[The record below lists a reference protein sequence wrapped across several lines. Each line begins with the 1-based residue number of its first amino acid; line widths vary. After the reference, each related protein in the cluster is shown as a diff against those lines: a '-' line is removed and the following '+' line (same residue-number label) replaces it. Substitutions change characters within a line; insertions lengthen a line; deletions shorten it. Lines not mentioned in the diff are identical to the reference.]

1 MRVVIRD
8 VDPANVAIESMSSVH
23 VQPGAEKVLE
33 KVCHPPFGDLR
44 ASKLPLQEKR
54 IHILIFLGLM
64 DAICYD
70 NSLAVKKGEWW
81 KLQL

>member
-1 MRVVIRD
+1 M
-8 VDPANVAIESMSSVH
+8 DPANIATESTSSVH
-23 VQPGAEKVLE
+23 MQPGAEKVLE
-33 KVCHPPFGDLR
+33 EVCHPPLWDLW

-70 NSLAVKKGEWW
+70 NSLAVKKVERW
-81 KLQL
+81 KL